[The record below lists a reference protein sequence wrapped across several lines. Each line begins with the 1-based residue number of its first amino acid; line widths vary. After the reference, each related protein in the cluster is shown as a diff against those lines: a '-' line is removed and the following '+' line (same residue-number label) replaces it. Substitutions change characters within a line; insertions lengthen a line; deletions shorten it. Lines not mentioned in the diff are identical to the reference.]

1 MSVNLTP
8 KQVEIL
14 LLVFKK
20 NTDGTHFD
28 LDQLLT
34 ELSYKP
40 TKQALQFSI
49 RSLIKT
55 HKYISKGSEKRR
67 GRRHVTYLA
76 TPTGEYVAQQY
87 LPKPGSS
94 SNLKNALVEDET
106 TAI

>member
-1 MSVNLTP
+1 MTVNLTA

-20 NTDGTHFD
+20 NTDGTHLD
-28 LDQLLT
+28 LDQLLN

-49 RSLIKT
+49 RSLIKN
-55 HKYISKGSEKRR
+55 HKYITKGSEKRR
-67 GRRHVTYLA
+67 GRRHVTYIA
-76 TPTGEYVAQQY
+76 TPTGEYMAQQY
-87 LPKPGSS
+87 MPKPSGSTG
-94 SNLKNALVEDET
+94 LKTALVEDDS

>member
-1 MSVNLTP
+1 MTVNLTP

-20 NTDGTHFD
+20 NTDGTHLD
-28 LDQLLT
+28 LDQLLN

-55 HKYISKGSEKRR
+55 ISTS
-67 GRRHVTYLA
+67 
-76 TPTGEYVAQQY
+76 
-87 LPKPGSS
+87 PKAV
-94 SNLKNALVEDET
+94 KNAVAVDMSHTLLHQQVNIWRNSTCLSRAVLLD
-106 TAI
+106 